1 MEFNNQYHITQ
12 GGYKQQK
19 KNTLRTLNNL
29 RDAIYE
35 IFTVSERQS
44 KKKKKNQLIQN
55 HVFKVSCEVRNAPL
69 AEECLRR
76 GHFWGCVCRGRC
88 PSDTPLAALPANDGA
103 AEGSVARSRD
113 EYYDHSAR
121 NLRALWN
128 VQREFLEFFLNGF
141 EFSAFYWSW
150 KRFIRA
156 LAEVVVCA
164 VGWDVTLPVM
174 EMTAQATPLP
184 VLVTLFPSWNAL

>member
-1 MEFNNQYHITQ
+1 M
-12 GGYKQQK
+12 
-19 KNTLRTLNNL
+19 
-29 RDAIYE
+29 
-35 IFTVSERQS
+35 
-44 KKKKKNQLIQN
+44 
-55 HVFKVSCEVRNAPL
+55 
-69 AEECLRR
+69 AEECWRR
-76 GHFWGCVCRGRC
+76 GPFWGCVCRGRW
-88 PSDTPLAALPANDGA
+88 PSDTPLAELPANGGA

-128 VQREFLEFFLNGF
+128 VQREFLEFFLCGF
-141 EFSAFYWSW
+141 ELGTTFYGLRNRFS
-150 KRFIRA
+150 RV

-184 VLVTLFPSWNAL
+184 VLVTLFPSWNSLWNPNRLGKYVLCDMYVNVCDIVTVVCMLEIVLRVVNVCSVVSHLNSINVYLMKHVAVLSV